1 MIAEERD
8 ISYKLKEFENR
19 NICLWV
25 EDDKLKY
32 RVAAG
37 GLSQED
43 MIFLKANKER
53 IIEMLQMEGNRYG
66 VDEANRYEPFP
77 LTDVQQ
83 AYILGRSEA
92 FDYGGTACHIY
103 MQFAYDELEVARVE
117 EIWNLLIEQHDML
130 RVQISPEGYQ
140 KVRRQVPRFE
150 VKRFEEAADPI
161 VEEMRHRVYDTTQWP
176 LFDVAVQKGKEK
188 DILHFSIEFLIADW
202 TSIWMLLTKFEAM
215 YFENDYAMP
224 KIPVQFRDYVIA
236 ERRERASYQYQKDR
250 EYWLSRVENFKEAPK
265 LPVLPYD
272 KKHKARFERFNLSL
286 SPDKWNRIKERSAQY
301 GVTPTAV
308 VMAVYANVLGLYSQ
322 TKEFVLNL
330 TVLNRSPLFEQV
342 EHIIGDF
349 TSVNLLEVQTAR
361 GNFVTQAKEIGNR
374 LFEDLDHRTFS
385 GVEMMREITRIKGK
399 NAAFMPYV
407 FTSAIGL
414 LQSIERGS
422 LRGFMNE
429 GGISQTPQVFI
440 DCQVMDGAFGF
451 QANWDVRKHVFK
463 PEVIESMFALFAEG
477 MEYLAKEES
486 WEDFI
491 VKRPASQQK
500 IIDKANATGKNFTPY
515 LLHAP
520 IVEIAKR
527 FPDKKAIIQGDS
539 SMSYREL
546 LENANGIY
554 KRLLAWGCKKQDKI
568 LIAMEKCAYQ
578 VSAAL
583 AILAMGG
590 VYVPIQNEC
599 PPNRFSDIAEQ
610 TGASC
615 LITTSTSV
623 IPRTELPLVYA
634 ERCISEE
641 ATLPVEG
648 NPENLAYII
657 FTSGSTGIP
666 KGVMITHAGAG
677 NTIED
682 VNERIG
688 LTENDIAFGLSE
700 LHFDLSVYDIFGVLG
715 KGGTLVY
722 PQGARKTDPSYLAK
736 IANKEKITFWNSVPA
751 YMQMMMEY
759 AQTDPELKFPYLR
772 NLLMSGD
779 FIPIDLPD
787 HCLEKMNHVTI
798 YSLGGATEGSIW
810 SNIYK
815 YTGRKPED
823 VTILYGKPL
832 ANQEYRIFDILHQE
846 VPMWVEGELY
856 IVGDGV
862 ALGYLGDEEKTRE
875 HFSIDPIT
883 GKPMYRTGDYGRYQS
898 DGNIEFIG
906 RKDEQIKI
914 RGHRI
919 ELGEIE
925 KAILSQE
932 GVEQAYVIVDDKNKD
947 KRLIG
952 FLKLEAEQ
960 GKRQEKRLEEIQRA
974 LGDNLPQYMIPG
986 RLQIIQ
992 EIPLTANGKVDK
1004 KALKSLISYGED
1016 LDKRSENGDMS
1027 EKEQQLRELLKKSG
1041 LEVNGRE
1048 DNFYEYGADSLIM
1061 ARAAG
1066 KIREHMAPEIT
1077 FDTLLRQLLNFPTI
1091 AELSSFLGLDETA
1104 GNQKMEEGADTKTSE
1119 ENTNGVFT
1127 MYGGGEGRLRVVFH
1141 AALGTMN
1148 CFRFLIPELVKQNK
1162 GQVVGISVKDI
1173 QKFIDTPP
1181 EHLME
1186 SLADD
1191 YAAQILK
1198 MGYDRVQ
1205 LIGYCSAGWVALEVG
1220 NRLVE
1225 QGIEVETLK
1234 IIDSQIFSVNIDNQL
1249 VQELTYLPN
1258 IYVAPEQVG
1267 FASDKFADA
1276 AIYLMENYGV
1286 IGEKAK
1292 EQLLQDSRFKEI
1304 SEPYDRLS
1312 SMTCEERFEL
1322 YAQLSEQNTG
1332 VHLDP
1337 KMTLGMFT
1345 AYQQTFKSIDYE
1357 EHAYIG
1363 DVQYIKAREEA
1374 ILFYDKEK
1382 TLSYWE
1388 NLCLG
1393 DFSVCESGG
1402 NHYTCVEEPEN
1413 AKAIACIIEEGLDE

>member
-1 MIAEERD
+1 MIVEEMD

-25 EDDKLKY
+25 GDDKLKY

-37 GLSQED
+37 GLNPED
-43 MIFLKANKER
+43 IAFLKANKER
-53 IIEMLQMEGNRYG
+53 IIEMLQKKDDRYG
-66 VDEANRYEPFP
+66 ADEVNRYEPFP

-83 AYILGRSEA
+83 AYMLGRSEA

-103 MQFAYDELEVARVE
+103 MQFAYDKLETAKVE
-117 EIWNLLIEQHDML
+117 EIWNMLIEQHDML

-140 KVRRQVPRFE
+140 KVRQKVPHFV
-150 VKRFEEAADPI
+150 VKSFKEYTSEQIA
-161 VEEMRHRVYDTTQWP
+161 EQMSHRVYDTTQWP

-202 TSIWMLLTKFEAM
+202 TSIWMLLTKFEVM
-215 YFENDYAMP
+215 YFENDYTMP

-236 ERRERASYQYQKDR
+236 EGRERTSYQYQKDK
-250 EYWLSRVENFKEAPK
+250 EYWLSRVENFKESPK

-272 KKHKARFERFNLSL
+272 KRQKARFERFNLSL
-286 SPDKWNRIKERSAQY
+286 SPDKWNRIKERAAQY

-308 VMAVYANVLGLYSQ
+308 VMAVYSNVLGLYSQ

-330 TVLNRSPLFEQV
+330 TVLNRRPLFEKV

-361 GNFVTQAKEIGNR
+361 GSFVTQVKEIGNR

-399 NAAFMPYV
+399 DAAFMPYV

-463 PEVIESMFALFAEG
+463 PEVIESMFTLFSEG

-500 IIDKANATGKNFTPY
+500 IIDEANATGKEFTPY

-520 IVEIAKR
+520 IVEMGKR
-527 FPDKKAIIQGDS
+527 FPDKKAIIQGDR

-554 KRLLAWGCKKQDKI
+554 KRLLACGCKKQDKI

-590 VYVPIQNEC
+590 VYVPLQNAC
-599 PPNRFSDIAEQ
+599 PSNRFSSIVDQ
-610 TGASC
+610 TGARC

-623 IPRTELPLVYA
+623 IPGTELPVIYA

-641 ATLPVEG
+641 ATLPVAG
-648 NPENLAYII
+648 NPKDLAYII

-677 NTIED
+677 NTIVD
-682 VNERIG
+682 VNERVG

-722 PQGARKTDPSYLAK
+722 PQGAHKTDPSYLAK

-759 AQTDPELKFPYLR
+759 TQTDAGLKFPYLR
-772 NLLMSGD
+772 NVLMSGD

-787 HCLEKMNHVTI
+787 HCLEKMDNVTI

-810 SNIYK
+810 SNIHK

-832 ANQEYRIFDILHQE
+832 ANQEYRILDVLCQE

-862 ALGYLGDEEKTRE
+862 ALGYLGDEEKTRV
-875 HFSIDPIT
+875 HFSREPVT

-925 KAILSQE
+925 KALLSQK
-932 GVEQAYVIVDDKNKD
+932 GVEQAYIIVDDKNKD

-952 FLKLEAEQ
+952 FLKLETGCE
-960 GKRQEKRLEEIQRA
+960 KPEKRLEEIQHV
-974 LGDNLPQYMIPG
+974 LGDDLPRYMIPH
-986 RLQIIQ
+986 RLQVIE
-992 EIPLTANGKVDK
+992 EIPLTVNGKVDK
-1004 KALKSLISYGED
+1004 KLLKNLISYGDD
-1016 LDKRSENGDMS
+1016 LNKSSEYVDMS
-1027 EKEQQLRELLKKSG
+1027 QKEQELKELLKQSG
-1041 LEVNGRE
+1041 LELKGRE
-1048 DNFYEYGADSLIM
+1048 DNFYDYGADSLIM

-1066 KIREHMAPEIT
+1066 KIREHMAPEIA

-1104 GNQKMEEGADTKTSE
+1104 NDQGAEKGEDAKLPE

-1127 MYGGGEGRLRVVFH
+1127 MYGGGEERLRVVFH

-1181 EHLME
+1181 ENLME

-1249 VQELTYLPN
+1249 VRELTYLPN

-1276 AIYLMENYGV
+1276 AIYLMENYGA
-1286 IGEKAK
+1286 IGEGAK
-1292 EQLLQDSRFKEI
+1292 EQLLQDSRFQEI

-1322 YAQLSEQNTG
+1322 YAKLSEQNTG
-1332 VHLDP
+1332 VHLEP

-1374 ILFYDKEK
+1374 ILFYDREK

-1393 DFSVCESGG
+1393 DFSVCESDG

-1413 AKAIACIIEEGLDE
+1413 AKAIARIIEEGLDE